1 MAISYFI
8 PKNSDIKL
16 EENLDH
22 DEYFAYPADLIALGI
37 ITPDM
42 LPGQPGR
49 NKTTVTINGRKGRA
63 PGPDYLQIR
72 HVGKRVRV
80 KVGLSQEERA
90 RRLAADRAE
99 QAEIREQL
107 RKFDHAIEMARQLR
121 QMERQR
127 KEMEDRAAA
136 GEPFA
141 AAWIKR
147 DDIEI
152 EQAKQIA
159 RGIMQGFN
167 DSL

>member
-8 PKNSDIKL
+8 PNNSDIKR
-16 EENLDH
+16 EEYLDH

-49 NKTTVTINGRKGRA
+49 NKTMVTINGCKGRRPV
-63 PGPDYLQIR
+63 PGYVQI
-72 HVGKRVRV
+72 HSVGKRVRV
-80 KVGLSQEERA
+80 KVGLSPEEHA
-90 RRLAADRAE
+90 RRDALDRAKR
-99 QAEIREQL
+99 AERV
-107 RKFDHAIEMARQLR
+107 RKFEHAIEMARLLR
-121 QMERQR
+121 QMERRR

-136 GEPFA
+136 GESFA

-147 DDIEI
+147 DDIET
-152 EQAKQIA
+152 EQAKRIA
-159 RGIMQGFN
+159 RGIIQGFN